1 MNMIEF
7 HTSLLPTV
15 ITLMSLLLLGW
26 QYRRREERQV
36 AAVQVMNLN
45 RFGTAGGSRNLDV
58 FLPASYPEPDRER
71 YHIMVLNDG
80 RIEQVSMLE
89 TSRHLEIAADFD
101 KGIETT
107 PAIEVI
113 AVKKHD

>member
-1 MNMIEF
+1 MNMMEF

-26 QYRRREERQV
+26 QYRRREERKV
-36 AAVQVMNLN
+36 AAVHVMRLN

-71 YHIMVLNDG
+71 YHLMVLNDG

-89 TSRHLEIAADFD
+89 GRGQLEI
-101 KGIETT
+101 GIGFET
-107 PAIEVI
+107 AIEVI
-113 AVKKHD
+113 AVKKHN